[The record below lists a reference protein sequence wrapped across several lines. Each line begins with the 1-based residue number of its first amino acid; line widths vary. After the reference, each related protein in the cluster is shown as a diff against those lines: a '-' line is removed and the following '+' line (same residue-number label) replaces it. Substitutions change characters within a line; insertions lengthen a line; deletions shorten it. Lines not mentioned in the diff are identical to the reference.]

1 MFRFGRDG
9 KIRYDTGNKRKGKPE
24 MKKIIAL
31 LLALVMALGC
41 VGAFAEEASQPAF
54 TMSFESKVNVEAISQ
69 LLPML
74 GVDESAAAALQAIL
88 PLLAETN
95 GQIVIADNGAQF
107 DLGLKGQTVLTV
119 AGEMT
124 ESGIALA
131 SDILPSYVITLAK
144 ETVEKML
151 QQFTAQSEDAMAN
164 VDMNAVV
171 ESLTGYF
178 MQFAS
183 AVTTAVSNGEPEV
196 GEFVFEDLDLTFNC
210 RMPIEIDLEAIK
222 TAALTLVDQI
232 KNDENFAS
240 LVSALGT
247 MGIPVEIS
255 ENTEVVTPEVTVY
268 AYTNVDEEGNNTG
281 EVNMVTVEV
290 ASEGQTVNVTVLMEG
305 QNVIVYVEMPEQ
317 NMGVTVRVEPNDNGV
332 FVSCAMNAAGVEAAE
347 TLTVTMGEAIQLHSE
362 TYLFD
367 MENPIATDLVTLAR
381 SGERDFTVL
390 DENKAEI
397 TVEQLMADTEG
408 EIAGALLG
416 DVMSNGLGALL
427 AKVSEIMPD
436 EVAALMTLLSGGQAA
451 E

>member
-1 MFRFGRDG
+1 
-9 KIRYDTGNKRKGKPE
+9 

-124 ESGIALA
+124 ESGITLA
-131 SDILPSYVITLAK
+131 SDILPSYVITMAK
-144 ETVEKML
+144 ETVEQML
-151 QQFTAQSEDAMAN
+151 QQFTAQSEEAAPN
-164 VDMNAVV
+164 VDVNAVV

-183 AVTTAVSNGEPEV
+183 VVTTAVSNGEPEV

-210 RMPIEIDLEAIK
+210 RMPIEIDMEAIK
-222 TAALTLVDQI
+222 AAVLTLAEQL
-232 KNDENFAS
+232 KNDESFAS
-240 LVSALGT
+240 LISALGSK
-247 MGIPVEIS
+247 GISVDITENPEI
-255 ENTEVVTPEVTVY
+255 VVPEVTVY
-268 AYTNVDEEGNNTG
+268 AYANVDEEGNNIG

-347 TLTVTMGEAIQLHSE
+347 TLTVTMGEAIQLYSE
-362 TYLFD
+362 TYLVD

-408 EIAGALLG
+408 ETIGTLLG

-427 AKVSEIMPD
+427 TKVSEIMPD

>member
-1 MFRFGRDG
+1 
-9 KIRYDTGNKRKGKPE
+9 
-24 MKKIIAL
+24 MKKILAL

-74 GVDESAAAALQAIL
+74 GVDESAAAALQSIL

-119 AGEMT
+119 AGELT
-124 ESGIALA
+124 ESGIAVA

-222 TAALTLVDQI
+222 TATLTLVDQI

-268 AYTNVDEEGNNTG
+268 AYANVDEEGNNIG

-317 NMGVTVRVEPNDNGV
+317 NMGVTVRVEPNDSGV

-347 TLTVTMGEAIQLHSE
+347 TLMVTIGEVLQLSSE